1 MALPQLAGA
10 GNNNSSMLK
19 GALSQQDR
27 HGDLLASLVDLT
39 KELVNGQAELF
50 EKLLLV
56 LDAKPEATS
65 VASASGSV
73 QGVEEEMTLGVKD
86 LFAGAFIALTLWAN
100 ELDKYIRTLW
110 LAKTLASLAI
120 IPDSI
125 KAAFKTLG
133 TKIKNSK
140 ILKTLI
146 TPITEFF
153 DDIARGFKS
162 VGGSMTKARNS
173 LGQFRKTSKA
183 AENIGEFAKTVKA
196 AFTKVM
202 DFLKPIGNA
211 FTKVIDFIKPIG
223 SMFSS
228 MSGLS
233 SIGKTIGP
241 LVEKAAKFADFAKG
255 ILSKVLLPLFVIFD
269 FVSGFIEGFKSK
281 GEDDQR
287 GLLEK
292 TFDGVVAGLLEV
304 VKGIFIVPLDLIKS
318 FISTIAGALG
328 FEDIEKKLDSFKF
341 EDIFDEVVKK
351 IKALMEFLKNLI
363 MNPIDTIKSAFNS
376 FFADDPNEENEERKK
391 LKAQIAKEQARIE
404 KSESSSNADSGSEIR
419 SRQGANTR
427 IKRYTAKLK
436 KMEEEAAL
444 KAGPMQ
450 ELPKPQGLG
459 EEGKQLAQTTQ
470 EVATEKE
477 KQNKGQAAPVVIQ
490 AGNGDTINNNNGTT
504 LLGPSLRS
512 IPDPNWMYD
521 E

>member
-10 GNNNSSMLK
+10 GNNNLPMLK
-19 GALSQQDR
+19 DAFSQQDQ

-39 KELVNGQAELF
+39 KELVDGQAKLF
-50 EKLLLV
+50 QKLLLV
-56 LDAKPEATS
+56 MDKKDEDTP
-65 VASASGSV
+65 VDSASGSV
-73 QGVEEEMTLGVKD
+73 EGVEEEMTLGIDK

-110 LAKTLASLAI
+110 LAKTLASLAK

-125 KAAFKTLG
+125 KAVFKTLG
-133 TKIKNSK
+133 TKIKNTKVFKALATS
-140 ILKTLI
+140 I
-146 TPITEFF
+146 
-153 DDIARGFKS
+153 DDFIKGFKGIGKIMGAVKTPVAIKEFKTFFGKIGAI
-162 VGGSMTKARNS
+162 VGKITKPIMS
-173 LGQFRKTSKA
+173 
-183 AENIGEFAKTVKA
+183 

-202 DFLKPIGNA
+202 DFLKPIG
-211 FTKVIDFIKPIG
+211 
-223 SMFSS
+223 SMFKSL
-228 MSGLS
+228 SGLGG
-233 SIGKTIGP
+233 IGKTIGP
-241 LVEKAAKFADFAKG
+241 IVEKAKKFLPIMKG

-281 GEDDQR
+281 GEDDER

-292 TFDGVVAGLLEV
+292 TFDGILAGLLEV

-341 EDIFDEVVKK
+341 ADMFDDLVKK
-351 IKALMEFLKNLI
+351 IKDIMEFIKKLI
-363 MNPIDTIKSAFNS
+363 MNPIDTIKAAFS
-376 FFADDPNEENEERKK
+376 DDLTPEEENNKERKEIEEK
-391 LKAQIAKEQARIE
+391 IALDQSRIE
-404 KSESSSNADSGSEIR
+404 NSKSGPNAQSG
-419 SRQGANTR
+419 RQKMLRKGAETR
-427 IKRYTAKLK
+427 IARATATLK
-436 KMEEEAAL
+436 KMDEEKQAADAL

-450 ELPKPQGLG
+450 ELPKPQGVG

-470 EVATEKE
+470 EVATKKE
-477 KQNKGQAAPVVIQ
+477 EQNKGQAAPVVVQ
-490 AGNGDTINNNNGTT
+490 AGNGDTTTINNGTT

>member
-10 GNNNSSMLK
+10 GNNNSPMLK
-19 GALSQQDR
+19 DAFSQQDQ

-39 KELVNGQAELF
+39 KELIDGQAKLF
-50 EKLLLV
+50 EKLLLSMDKKDEDTPV
-56 LDAKPEATS
+56 D
-65 VASASGSV
+65 SASGSV
-73 QGVEEEMTLGVKD
+73 EAVEEEMTLGVKD

-100 ELDKYIRTLW
+100 DLDKYIRTLW
-110 LAKTLASLAI
+110 LAKTLASLAK

-125 KAAFKTLG
+125 KAVFTTLG

-140 ILKTLI
+140 FLKTLI
-146 TPITEFF
+146 TPITTFF
-153 DDIARGFKS
+153 DDVVRGFKS
-162 VGGSMTKARNS
+162 VDGTMTKARNS

-202 DFLKPIGNA
+202 DFLKPIGNV
-211 FTKVIDFIKPIG
+211 FK
-223 SMFSS
+223 SL
-228 MSGLS
+228 SGLGG
-233 SIGKTIGP
+233 IGKTIKP
-241 LVEKAAKFADFAKG
+241 FVDMFKKVLPTLKG
-255 ILSKVLLPLFVIFD
+255 IVSKVLLPLFVIFD
-269 FVSGFIEGFKSK
+269 FVSGFIEGFSSK
-281 GEDDQR
+281 GEDDER

-328 FEDIEKKLDSFKF
+328 FKDIEKRLDSFKF
-341 EDIFDEVVKK
+341 ADMFDDLVKK
-351 IKALMEFLKNLI
+351 IKDIMEFIKKLI

-376 FFADDPNEENEERKK
+376 FFADDADDPNEESKK
-391 LKAQIAKEQARIE
+391 IEAQIAEEQARIDRSKAGVNE
-404 KSESSSNADSGSEIR
+404 YSKFEIGNLLGDENKGIEISQR
-419 SRQGANTR
+419 KIEQLQRDLNE
-427 IKRYTAKLK
+427 AKTK
-436 KMEEEAAL
+436 EEVAL

-490 AGNGDTINNNNGTT
+490 AGNGDTINNNSGTT

-512 IPDPNWMYD
+512 MPDPNWMYD

>member
-10 GNNNSSMLK
+10 GNNNLPMLK
-19 GALSQQDR
+19 DAFSQQDQ

-39 KELVNGQAELF
+39 KELVDGQAKLF
-50 EKLLLV
+50 QKLLLV
-56 LDAKPEATS
+56 MDTKKEATE
-65 VASASGSV
+65 VDSASGSV
-73 QGVEEEMTLGVKD
+73 EGVEEEMTLGVKD

-110 LAKTLASLAI
+110 LAKTIASLAK

-125 KAAFKTLG
+125 KAVFTTLG
-133 TKIKNSK
+133 TKIKN
-140 ILKTLI
+140 
-146 TPITEFF
+146 
-153 DDIARGFKS
+153 
-162 VGGSMTKARNS
+162 
-173 LGQFRKTSKA
+173 
-183 AENIGEFAKTVKA
+183 
-196 AFTKVM
+196 TKVFKALATSI
-202 DFLKPIGNA
+202 D
-211 FTKVIDFIKPIG
+211 DFIKG
-223 SMFSS
+223 FK
-228 MSGLS
+228 G
-233 SIGKTIGP
+233 IGKTMGAVKTPVAIKEFKTFFGKIGAIVGKITKP
-241 LVEKAAKFADFAKG
+241 IMSAFTVVGDTIKPFVDMFKNVLPKLKG
-255 ILSKVLLPLFVIFD
+255 IVSKVLLPLFVIFD
-269 FVSGFIEGFKSK
+269 FVSGFIEGFSSK

-287 GLLEK
+287 GVLEK

-328 FEDIEKKLDSFKF
+328 FEDIEKRLDSFKF
-341 EDIFDEVVKK
+341 ADMFDDLVKK
-351 IKALMEFLKNLI
+351 IKNIMEFIKNLI

-376 FFADDPNEENEERKK
+376 FFADDADDPNEESKK
-391 LKAQIAKEQARIE
+391 IEAQIAEEQARIDRSKAGDDE
-404 KSESSSNADSGSEIR
+404 YSITEIGNLLGDENKGIEISQR
-419 SRQGANTR
+419 KIEQLQRDLNE
-427 IKRYTAKLK
+427 AKAK
-436 KMEEEAAL
+436 EEAAL

-450 ELPKPQGLG
+450 ELPKPQGVG

>member
-10 GNNNSSMLK
+10 GNNNSPMLK
-19 GALSQQDR
+19 NAFSQQDQ

-39 KELVNGQAELF
+39 KELVDGQAKLF
-50 EKLLLV
+50 QKLLLV
-56 LDAKPEATS
+56 MDTKKEATE
-65 VASASGSV
+65 VDSASGSV
-73 QGVEEEMTLGVKD
+73 EGVEEEMTLGVKD

-146 TPITEFF
+146 TPITTFF
-153 DDIARGFKS
+153 DDVARGFKS

-202 DFLKPIGNA
+202 DFLKPIGNV
-211 FTKVIDFIKPIG
+211 FK
-223 SMFSS
+223 SL
-228 MSGLS
+228 SGLGV
-233 SIGKTIGP
+233 IGKTIKP
-241 LVEKAAKFADFAKG
+241 FVDMFENVLPKLKG
-255 ILSKVLLPLFVIFD
+255 IVSKVLLPLFVIFD
-269 FVSGFIEGFKSK
+269 FVSGFIEGFSSK

-287 GLLEK
+287 GVLEK
-292 TFDGVVAGLLEV
+292 TFDGILAGLLEV

-328 FEDIEKKLDSFKF
+328 FEDIEKRLDSFKF
-341 EDIFDEVVKK
+341 ADMFDDLVKK
-351 IKALMEFLKNLI
+351 IKDIMEFIKKLI
-363 MNPIDTIKSAFNS
+363 MNPIDTIKAAFS
-376 FFADDPNEENEERKK
+376 DDLTPEEENNKERKEIEEK
-391 LKAQIAKEQARIE
+391 IALEQSRIK
-404 KSESSSNADSGSEIR
+404 KSESGEDEYTFSEEKG
-419 SRQGANTR
+419 RQGSNTR
-427 IKRYTAKLK
+427 ITRYTAQLK
-436 KMEEEAAL
+436 KMDEEKQAADAL

-450 ELPKPQGLG
+450 ELPKPQGVG

-470 EVATEKE
+470 EVATKKE
-477 KQNKGQAAPVVIQ
+477 EQNKGQAAPVVVQ
-490 AGNGDTINNNNGTT
+490 AGNGDTTTINNGTT